1 MSADDLVGV
10 LRGKAEELEAEGRK
24 MARHYDDI
32 MAIADRLA
40 ELTESLE
47 QGRKR
52 DA

>member
-10 LRGKAEELEAEGRK
+10 LRDKAEELEAEGRK

-40 ELTESLE
+40 QLTDSLE
-47 QGRKR
+47 GKRKG